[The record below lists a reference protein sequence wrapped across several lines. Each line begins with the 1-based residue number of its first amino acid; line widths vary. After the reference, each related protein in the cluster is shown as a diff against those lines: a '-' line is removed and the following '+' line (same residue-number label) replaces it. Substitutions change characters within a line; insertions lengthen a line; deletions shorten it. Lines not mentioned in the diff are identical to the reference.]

1 MQAWSST
8 MSLTSILNLADA
20 HRFTQTPSPAA
31 IDALC
36 AAIERTVASGQMNA
50 STYSKAIV

>member
-1 MQAWSST
+1 